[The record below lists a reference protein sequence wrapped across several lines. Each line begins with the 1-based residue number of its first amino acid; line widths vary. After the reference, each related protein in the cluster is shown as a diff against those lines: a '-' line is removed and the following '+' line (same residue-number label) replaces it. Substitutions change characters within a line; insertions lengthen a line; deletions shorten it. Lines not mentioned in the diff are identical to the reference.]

1 MNAFPCFHS
10 EPVMVS
16 RNRKVSLRAA
26 ALGFTVAV
34 VIGVASGPS
43 AAAPVTG
50 FVYTES
56 NLADNSVLV
65 FDRTA
70 DGALSLAATVPTGG
84 AGGGV
89 VSVGSQGALAVSQ
102 NRQYVFAVNEG
113 GNSVSVLKRTAA
125 GLTAVGT
132 VSSGGAVPVSITVS
146 GNLVYVLNDGASGS
160 PANITGFS
168 FNNSTGALTPIPN
181 STRSLSAASPTPP
194 AIGPVA
200 PQIQFDNT
208 GHLLYVTETGTSLI
222 DAYTVNPNGTPNQP
236 LIQQSVGSSPFA
248 FAFTPQNNLLVTEV
262 RESLGTAGEGA
273 VTSYKLSGNGLLTPI
288 SGSVPDSQTAP
299 CWIIVSPDG
308 KFAYVVNTASGV
320 ISGYQ
325 VGSNGVLSLLGNG
338 VTAQTPPGPLDD
350 AFLDGD
356 LFDITSGGSIVGFQ
370 AQADGALSSL
380 DLSATAPAGSRGLVA
395 IAVPETS
402 TWAMMLIGFAGLS
415 YAAYRKS
422 KGGLSTPAAA

>member
-1 MNAFPCFHS
+1 MNTFPYFHS
-10 EPVMVS
+10 EPVTVP

-43 AAAPVTG
+43 AADPAG

-56 NLADNSVLV
+56 NLSNNSVLV
-65 FDRTA
+65 FDRAA

-102 NRQYVFAVNEG
+102 NWQYVFAVNEG

-132 VSSGGAVPVSITVS
+132 VSSGGALPVSITVS
-146 GNLVYVLNDGASGS
+146 GNLVYVLNDGSASS

-168 FNNSTGALTPIPN
+168 FNNSTGALTPIPG
-181 STRSLSAASPTPP
+181 STRSLSAPSPTPP

-222 DAYTVNPNGTPNQP
+222 DAYTVNPNGTPSQP

-262 RESLGTAGEGA
+262 REFW
-273 VTSYKLSGNGLLTPI
+273 GL
-288 SGSVPDSQTAP
+288 QAR
-299 CWIIVSPDG
+299 
-308 KFAYVVNTASGV
+308 
-320 ISGYQ
+320 
-325 VGSNGVLSLLGNG
+325 
-338 VTAQTPPGPLDD
+338 AQ
-350 AFLDGD
+350 
-356 LFDITSGGSIVGFQ
+356 
-370 AQADGALSSL
+370 
-380 DLSATAPAGSRGLVA
+380 
-395 IAVPETS
+395 
-402 TWAMMLIGFAGLS
+402 
-415 YAAYRKS
+415 
-422 KGGLSTPAAA
+422 

>member
-10 EPVMVS
+10 EPVIVP
-16 RNRKVSLRAA
+16 RNRKVSLPAA

-34 VIGVASGPS
+34 VTGVASGPS
-43 AAAPVTG
+43 AADPVTG

-65 FDRTA
+65 FDRAA

-132 VSSGGAVPVSITVS
+132 VSSGGTLPVSITVS
-146 GNLVYVLNDGASGS
+146 GNLVYVLNDGVSGS
-160 PANITGFS
+160 SNASITGFT
-168 FNNSTGALTPIPN
+168 FNNSTGGLTPIAN
-181 STRSLSAASPTPP
+181 STRSLSAPSPTPP
-194 AIGPVA
+194 TIGPIA

-208 GHLLYVTETGTSLI
+208 GHVLFVTETGTSLI
-222 DAYTVNPNGTPNQP
+222 DAYTVNPDGTPSKP

-248 FAFTPQNNLLVTEV
+248 LAFTPQNNLLVTEV
-262 RESLGTAGEGA
+262 RESLGTALQGA
-273 VTSYKLSGNGLLTPI
+273 TTSYQLSGGGLLTPI

-299 CWIIVSPDG
+299 CWIIVTPDG

-325 VGSNGVLSLLGNG
+325 VGSNGGLSLLGDG

-356 LFDITSGGSIVGFQ
+356 LFDVTSGGSIVGFQ
-370 AQADGALSSL
+370 VQADGALTSL
-380 DLSATAPAGSRGLVA
+380 DLSAIAPAGSRGLVA
-395 IAVPETS
+395 IAVPEPS
-402 TWAMMLIGFAGLS
+402 TWAMILLGFAGL
-415 YAAYRKS
+415 AALGARKAHAP
-422 KGGLSTPAAA
+422 TAAG